1 MRSFDTD
8 ISNVAN
14 SGTQLKHS
22 VTQKAQKESSRQ
34 SRGRGRGRERKEGRG
49 RDEKGGLISN

>member
-22 VTQKAQKESSRQ
+22 VTQKAQKES
-34 SRGRGRGRERKEGRG
+34 RGRGRGRERKERRG